1 MKKVLILGAMGFI
14 GKSLVEKLS
23 SKYRI
28 IAFDYVESNIFDG
41 NQNVEYVKGNF
52 VTKDDFSDL
61 LMGVDK
67 VIHLISTT
75 TPKDTTDKIIEEVEE
90 NVLPTIRLLESMV
103 SCNVKEIIFSSSAG
117 TVYGETGNRINS
129 INAALNPKCSYGVQK
144 CVIEQ
149 YLSFYSQ
156 KYGIKAK
163 IVRIT
168 NPYGWGQDKNKM
180 QGIIPIFVNRFFNDE
195 EITVFG
201 DGSHQRDYVFI
212 TDLINSLAKVME
224 YDGEERIFNIGYGEY
239 YSINDIIH
247 FIENRM
253 HKRFKK
259 INYVGDRGCDVH
271 RSYVDVSSTQQL
283 LGWYPEISIHRGIEL
298 TVEKLLRQNV

>member
-1 MKKVLILGAMGFI
+1 MNKILVLGAMGFI
-14 GKSLVEKLS
+14 GKSLVEKLAN
-23 SKYRI
+23 KYKI
-28 IAFDYVESNIFDG
+28 LAFDNVESNIFSD
-41 NQNVEYVKGNF
+41 NQNVEYIKGDF
-52 VTKDDFSDL
+52 VTKDDFNDL
-61 LMGVDK
+61 LTGVDK

-75 TPKDTTDKIIEEVEE
+75 TPRDTTDKIIEEVEE

-103 SCNVKEIIFSSSAG
+103 SCNVKEIIFASSAG

-129 INAALNPKCSYGVQK
+129 VTSVLKPKCSYGVQK

-149 YLSFYSQ
+149 YLSFYAQ

-168 NPYGWGQDKNKM
+168 NPYGWGQNKQKM
-180 QGIIPIFVNRFFNDE
+180 QGIIPIFVNRFLNDE

-212 TDLINSLAKVME
+212 TDLVDSFEKVLE
-224 YDGEERIFNIGYGEY
+224 YRGEEYIFNIGYGEY
-239 YSINDIIH
+239 YSINDIIS
-247 FIENRM
+247 FIEKRM
-253 HKRFKK
+253 NKRFKK

-271 RSYVDVSSTQQL
+271 RSYVDVCTTQNVL
-283 LGWYPEISIHRGIEL
+283 EWLPRVSIHRGIDL
-298 TVEKLLRQNV
+298 TIERLLHQDG